1 MMKRLTSILL
11 ALLMLVGMALAEE
24 TPEDTLLG
32 NWYGLNAQTIV
43 RLTMKEDGEFKLVV
57 GYLSYTGSWQQTA
70 EGEYRLESPD
80 MATDILLR
88 ETETGLELRYDTI
101 DTDTPLEAFQG
112 VWSAEY
118 ARSGSTLTSLG
129 TDENGAP
136 LPFCTVS
143 GTDITLYTI
152 TDEVD
157 LTYPATLKDGV
168 LSMTT
173 QEKGQTLIVEL
184 FQTEEGGM
192 YATFSVN
199 IVGMS
204 NTLVLELSPAN

>member
-1 MMKRLTSILL
+1 
-11 ALLMLVGMALAEE
+11 
-24 TPEDTLLG
+24 
-32 NWYGLNAQTIV
+32 
-43 RLTMKEDGEFKLVV
+43 
-57 GYLSYTGSWQQTA
+57 
-70 EGEYRLESPD
+70 

-88 ETETGLELRYDTI
+88 ETETGLELRYETI
-101 DTDTPLEAFQG
+101 DDMLVLLARSLDAWATPAARTDTPLEAFQG

-204 NTLVLELSPAN
+204 NTLVLELSPVE